1 MKLAKEIVDHIWE
14 HKYFLMFL
22 MAYFGAGFYCTYRLF
37 QLMYKAIEGLGV
49 EIFYLGWH
57 L

>member
-1 MKLAKEIVDHIWE
+1 MKFAKEIMDHIKE

-22 MAYFGAGFYCTYRLF
+22 TAYLGTGFYCTYRLF
-37 QLMYKAIEGLGV
+37 QLMYKALDALGIEV
-49 EIFYLGWH
+49 FYLGWH